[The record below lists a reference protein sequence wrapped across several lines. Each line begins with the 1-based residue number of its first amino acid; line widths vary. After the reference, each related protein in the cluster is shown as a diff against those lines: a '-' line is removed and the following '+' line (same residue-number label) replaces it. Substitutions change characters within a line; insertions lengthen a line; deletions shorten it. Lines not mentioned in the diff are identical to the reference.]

1 MEYKF
6 VPDWRADIR
15 PLLCDTLLCGQSCSN
30 YPVSEKRKAV
40 MYENLLGENLQEVV
54 TIGYGMEME
63 KRGNKRTEERFKEAL
78 ASSGIS
84 EEEKNKIMENYKKLS
99 SD

>member
-1 MEYKF
+1 
-6 VPDWRADIR
+6 
-15 PLLCDTLLCGQSCSN
+15 
-30 YPVSEKRKAV
+30 